1 MMALT
6 GRSMAALCILGV
18 AAALQAPRLQQ
29 RTALRTATIS
39 APDTGIYSVGCE
51 DTSASLTRLAA
62 RSDSW
67 AATTMA
73 ERVTVAEAIL
83 DALREEDWG
92 GAWLEAQVDLEGI
105 VGADARRTSAS
116 QTRFVFGSTVKD
128 MVASFVEAHGGDGQ
142 SERRT
147 ALLKGEAVAVGAA
160 VPGATMEVRRGE
172 TPAQTGAAPGTV
184 TLVLGAG
191 NQSFLTLLD
200 ALQRALV
207 DGETVLVKHHPLRP
221 WLADPFAKIL
231 GPLVELD
238 VVAQTLD
245 AGVVE
250 ASALVADPR
259 VGHVHVTGSEATR
272 DAVRATLDAAGKAAV
287 AISAELGCATPW
299 LVPPGEWTAKELA
312 NAASALVA
320 GKKANG
326 GSNCLSPQVVLLADG
341 WPQKDAFLDE
351 VAAQIAAQP
360 TWKAYYPGAAGRR
373 DDVLQAYGRARLGD
387 GNDDVALLDVG
398 VAGAPGFD
406 GSALSKE
413 VFGPLLAV
421 CALPGGAAAGPWLR
435 DEAVPFANSDAVLG
449 SLSCTLLAPASLEP
463 AFVDAAVDGLNYGAV
478 AVNCWSV
485 FCYTAMCNGGTWGAH
500 ASDVGERSGAGAI
513 GNVFGVPDAA
523 KTVVRAG
530 TLEKPGVDL
539 AKPPPAL
546 VFDAL
551 HAALLKHEGSS
562 ALKAALNLLLRRGLG
577 KVNVIPGLKGPKFGA
592 ALP

>member
-1 MMALT
+1 
-6 GRSMAALCILGV
+6 
-18 AAALQAPRLQQ
+18 
-29 RTALRTATIS
+29 
-39 APDTGIYSVGCE
+39 
-51 DTSASLTRLAA
+51 
-62 RSDSW
+62 
-67 AATTMA
+67 
-73 ERVTVAEAIL
+73 
-83 DALREEDWG
+83 
-92 GAWLEAQVDLEGI
+92 
-105 VGADARRTSAS
+105 
-116 QTRFVFGSTVKD
+116 
-128 MVASFVEAHGGDGQ
+128 
-142 SERRT
+142 
-147 ALLKGEAVAVGAA
+147 
-160 VPGATMEVRRGE
+160 MEVEGE
-172 TPAQTGAAPGTV
+172 KPAQTGAAPGTV

-207 DGETVLVKHHPLRP
+207 DGETVLVKHHPRP

-259 VGHVHVTGSEATR
+259 VGH
-272 DAVRATLDAAGKAAV
+272 
-287 AISAELGCATPW
+287 LGCATPW
-299 LVPPGEWTAKELA
+299 LVPPGEWTAKDLA

-435 DEAVPFANSDAVLG
+435 DQAVPFANSDAVLG

-500 ASDVGERSGAGAI
+500 RRT
-513 GNVFGVPDAA
+513 PAA
-523 KTVVRAG
+523 
-530 TLEKPGVDL
+530 
-539 AKPPPAL
+539 
-546 VFDAL
+546 
-551 HAALLKHEGSS
+551 
-562 ALKAALNLLLRRGLG
+562 AALNLLRRGLG